1 MTLSGI
7 HKKGGIVV
15 YESTV
20 YPGAAEE
27 FCIPFLEKGSG
38 LKFNENFFVDYSLER
53 INQGG
58 HEHRLPTILKV
69 TSGLTPTADCDPRKL
84 EK

>member
-7 HKKGGIVV
+7 LKKGGIVV
-15 YESTV
+15 YESTE

-27 FCIPFLEKGSG
+27 FFIPVLEKGLG
-38 LKFNENFFVDYSLER
+38 LKFNENVFVGYRPER
-53 INQGG
+53 INQGD

-69 TSGLTPTADCDPRKL
+69 TSGPTPTTDCDQRKL